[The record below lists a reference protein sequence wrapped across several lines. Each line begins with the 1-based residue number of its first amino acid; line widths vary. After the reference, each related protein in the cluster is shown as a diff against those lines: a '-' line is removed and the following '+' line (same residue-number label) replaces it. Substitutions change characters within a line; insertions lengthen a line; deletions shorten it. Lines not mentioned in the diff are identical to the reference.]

1 MAGRNGLSHIW
12 FPPMNKKIV
21 PALAGAAIL
30 MNSVMSSCVESGEA
44 NSEEFEYVVDR
55 FADVEILRYRVPGF
69 EDHLS
74 FHPIRYTQ
82 PPQDF

>member
-1 MAGRNGLSHIW
+1 MSHIW

-44 NSEEFEYVVDR
+44 NSEEFENVVDR
-55 FADVEILRYRVPGF
+55 FDDVEILRNSVPGL
-69 EDHLS
+69 ENLS
-74 FHPIRYTQ
+74 LDQKQLVY
-82 PPQDF
+82 